1 MRRFLSFLKNPPKWF
16 AVISFLLS
24 LLLIAGTMIC
34 TTMDEIP
41 SSYQILVYVLYSLS
55 AIALG
60 YAVYVVVILANKT
73 KNLLINEMKKRT
85 FSNRILQQYGFRTIV
100 FSSFSFLV
108 NISYA
113 LFHGVIAIVN
123 QSIWFGSLAAYYFLL
138 TIMRGSILMFHR
150 NAKKMDQ
157 EKEEKHERQMTQWC
171 GIGLILLPLAL
182 SFAIAQMVTGENSFE
197 HPGLMIYFS
206 AVYAF
211 YKITMAVIHI
221 LKARKTDNRS
231 VRCIRSINLA
241 DAMVSILA
249 LQTAMLK
256 EFQGN
261 INEATM
267 NIATGTGM
275 CILTM
280 ILGIILII
288 FSHKKINSMKE
299 ENRNEGR

>member
-1 MRRFLSFLKNPPKWF
+1 MRRFLSFLKNPPRWF
-16 AVISFLLS
+16 ATISFILS
-24 LLLIAGTMIC
+24 LLLISESIACATMGK
-34 TTMDEIP
+34 IP
-41 SSYQILVYVLYSLS
+41 FSCQIFVYVLYGLS

-60 YAVYVVVILANKT
+60 YAVYVLTKSINKIR
-73 KNLLINEMKKRT
+73 NLLINQMKKHA

-100 FSSFSFLV
+100 FSSFSFLINV
-108 NISYA
+108 SYA
-113 LFHGVIAIVN
+113 LFHGAIAIVN

-138 TIMRGSILMFHR
+138 TIMRGSILLFHR
-150 NAKKMDQ
+150 DAKKMSR
-157 EKEEKHERQMTQWC
+157 EKEEKRERRITQWC

-206 AVYAF
+206 ATYTF
-211 YKITMAVIHI
+211 YKITMAIIHV

-249 LQTAMLK
+249 LQTAMMK
-256 EFQGN
+256 EFQGD

-267 NIATGTGM
+267 NIATGTGV

-280 ILGIILII
+280 MLGIILIV
-288 FSHKKINSMKE
+288 SSYKKRKPMME
-299 ENRNEGR
+299 ENSNE